1 MADSAERPVYSI
13 NPPILLTMNDEMAR
27 QLVATLESINPL
39 PPAVW
44 SFKQSLKA
52 DLNRP

>member
-13 NPPILLTMNDEMAR
+13 NPPVLIVTNDEMAR
-27 QLVATLESINPL
+27 QLVEVLESINPL

-52 DLNRP
+52 DLKRP